1 VWTLET
7 FKVPVSNG
15 SIGGYDI
22 LVCVVVQDKA
32 DECRDEMKDLLNGSP
47 VQIRQ
52 MEDRSIKLHMF
63 LNGGF
68 LIS

>member
-1 VWTLET
+1 MWTLET

-32 DECRDEMKDLLNGSP
+32 DECRDEMKGSIEWESCTDPANG
-47 VQIRQ
+47 
-52 MEDRSIKLHMF
+52 RSKHQVTYVF
-63 LNGGF
+63 GVAD
-68 LIS
+68 S